1 MVTVTVSSKGQ
12 IVIPK
17 ELREKYGLDQGT
29 KVAVLEYPNEIV
41 VVPLP
46 GDTVKESRGLFSS
59 KKPIRKMLAE
69 ARKEEKRLEKPR
81 RKRKV
86 S

>member
-1 MVTVTVSSKGQ
+1 MVTVIVSSKGQ

-69 ARKEEKRLEKPR
+69 ARKEEKRLEKPKR
-81 RKRKV
+81 NRKA